1 MSPTEVIAA
10 ELAQCLIQDLEGDPS
25 PSRILVGIAGI
36 PASGKS
42 TIALRI
48 AHHINQSRPPGDEI
62 AIVVGLDGWHYT
74 RAVLDTFDN
83 VEEAHARRGAAFTFD
98 ASAYVDFVVSLR
110 QMGAESTEV
119 LLSEVERPPDHEPRS
134 VPLPIVRAPS
144 FSHTLKDPTPDAIHI
159 RPAHRIVIL
168 EGLYTFLGI
177 EPWRRASE
185 LLDER
190 WFVEIEFDEARSRL
204 IKRHVA
210 TGVARDE
217 EEACWRADHND
228 LPNGHFVVENM
239 LPPTRRIQSVA
250 DPAVALLFS
259 GTE

>member
-1 MSPTEVIAA
+1 VTNTLSNVNR
-10 ELAQCLIQDLEGDPS
+10 DPP

-48 AHHINQSRPPGDEI
+48 AHHINQTRPPGEEI

-83 VEEAHARRGAAFTFD
+83 VQEAHARRGAAFTFD
-98 ASAYVDFVVSLR
+98 ANAYVEFVASLR
-110 QMGAESTEV
+110 QVETESAV
-119 LLSEVERPPDHEPRS
+119 LERPPDHEFDHPS
-134 VPLPIVRAPS
+134 DAKLNLPILVRAPS

-177 EPWRRASE
+177 EPWRIASE

-190 WFVEIEFDEARSRL
+190 WFIDVDFDDARTRL
-204 IKRHVA
+204 IKRHIA
-210 TGVARDE
+210 TGVAQNE
-217 EEACWRADHND
+217 EEARWRADNND

-250 DPAVALLFS
+250 DPAVALFS